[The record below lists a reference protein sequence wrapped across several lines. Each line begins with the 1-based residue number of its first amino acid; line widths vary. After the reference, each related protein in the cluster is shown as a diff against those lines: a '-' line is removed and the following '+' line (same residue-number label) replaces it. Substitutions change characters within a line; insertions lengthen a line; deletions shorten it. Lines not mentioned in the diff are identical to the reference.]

1 MSEAALLTS
10 VCVCVFGGVEGPLNQ
25 TEENM
30 AVGMGRLAGRLGG
43 REKQKMIVTGGQ
55 YVSNG

>member
-1 MSEAALLTS
+1 M
-10 VCVCVFGGVEGPLNQ
+10 CVFGDGGRGTGGEGGALNQ

-43 REKQKMIVTGGQ
+43 GEKQKMIVTDGQ
-55 YVSNG
+55 YVGHL